1 MAEKPVN
8 VTPEDQKLQ
17 HANAQQNDLAR
28 VLAFLEETVK
38 SRVDLNGFE
47 RQRIYIAAGETA
59 HLSPPPFARS
69 VVMVGLS
76 SWTLTTMGTLS
87 FSVTNPTA
95 FIPILTPGAPVD
107 VKNPTSADAQVTVV
121 YLGENPS
128 QLMAS
133 LFATTST
140 LTTQRTGTGTAQ
152 LTGSNPPLT
161 AGAPFVAA
169 TIPYSDFVA
178 SANIYP
184 YFPQVLHHNARER
197 TFMIVNTMDEALTA
211 GDISLMDSAVTG
223 TGANPSVSWG
233 NNVSLGAAGV
243 SGGMIQTSEQA
254 SAGNGL
260 GMLAAHIDS
269 FQLTLG
275 MGATLPTSGNVDIWV
290 TELF

>member
-140 LTTQRTGTGTAQ
+140 LTTQ
-152 LTGSNPPLT
+152 LTGSNAPLT
-161 AGAPFVAA
+161 AAAPKLIA
-169 TIPYSDFVA
+169 TIPYSDITTA
-178 SANIYP
+178 SAVTSINSTA
-184 YFPQVLHHNARER
+184 VLSRNARQR
-197 TFMIVNTMDEALTA
+197 SFTIVQGLNEALTSFAMQLFDSSIQGASGDGNWWGDGAIQQTA
-211 GDISLMDSAVTG
+211 GMSPGSF
-223 TGANPSVSWG
+223 
-233 NNVSLGAAGV
+233 
-243 SGGMIQTSEQA
+243 
-254 SAGNGL
+254 
-260 GMLAAHIDS
+260 GMLTSAFYNHGALAANVDS
-269 FQLTLG
+269 VRFLIG
-275 MGATLPTSGNVDIWV
+275 MGSTLPTTGSLSVYV
-290 TELF
+290 TELI

>member
-28 VLAFLEETVK
+28 ILAFLEETVK

-47 RQRIYIAAGETA
+47 RDRIFIAAGETA

-140 LTTQRTGTGTAQ
+140 LTTQ
-152 LTGSNPPLT
+152 LTGSLGTLPYKVINLLGELNVTET
-161 AGAPFVAA
+161 AGVTFTSTGDVAVAPGASITYGPYNLLGYKAARAAAQVANPGQVWQVAMSEYSPGNSNFSSVSGTTTSNGFV
-169 TIPYSDFVA
+169 
-178 SANIYP
+178 
-184 YFPQVLHHNARER
+184 
-197 TFMIVNTMDEALTA
+197 TA
-211 GDISLMDSAVTG
+211 GPLAIDFPLIQIVITNNNTAG
-223 TGANPSVSWG
+223 G
-233 NNVSLGAAGV
+233 NDLALAGV
-243 SGGMIQTSEQA
+243 AVVAQ
-254 SAGNGL
+254 
-260 GMLAAHIDS
+260 
-269 FQLTLG
+269 
-275 MGATLPTSGNVDIWV
+275 
-290 TELF
+290 

>member
-1 MAEKPVN
+1 MPEKPIN

-47 RQRIYIAAGETA
+47 RDRIFIAAGETA

-107 VKNPTSADAQVTVV
+107 VKNPTSSDAQVTVV

-140 LTTQRTGTGTAQ
+140 LTAQ
-152 LTGSNPPLT
+152 LTNSSVTLTGSL
-161 AGAPFVAA
+161 AGTTELFDD
-169 TIPYSDFVA
+169 IPYGTTSSLSFDGLPSYNRMVITVKNNTNETLSINVA
-178 SANIYP
+178 
-184 YFPQVLHHNARER
+184 
-197 TFMIVNTMDEALTA
+197 
-211 GDISLMDSAVTG
+211 G
-223 TGANPSVSWG
+223 GA
-233 NNVSLGAAGV
+233 V
-243 SGGMIQTSEQA
+243 SGEINYDNMVFSGGTVGAVPTLSIPA
-254 SAGNGL
+254 SAGTTFL
-260 GMLAAHIDS
+260 GIPLAPYNSLIPS
-269 FQLTLG
+269 FGTP
-275 MGATLPTSGNVDIWV
+275 PTSGTYSVDV
-290 TELF
+290 YLYLEGH

>member
-47 RQRIYIAAGETA
+47 RDRIFIAAGETA

-140 LTTQRTGTGTAQ
+140 LTAQ
-152 LTGSNPPLT
+152 LTNSSVTLSGSLAPLT
-161 AGAPFVAA
+161 AAAPKLLK
-169 TIPYSDFVA
+169 TIPYTDITST
-178 SANIYP
+178 SSNNIIAIP
-184 YFPQVLHHNARER
+184 GVLSRNARAR
-197 TFMIVNTMDEALTA
+197 SIIAYNGFDVNVGTLNVAAYDSSLISSTSLSLQGDVTQLTGPASKVWSIATSEESSASDRGLLATHFDSWALY
-211 GDISLMDSAVTG
+211 I
-223 TGANPSVSWG
+223 
-233 NNVSLGAAGV
+233 GV
-243 SGGMIQTSEQA
+243 S
-254 SAGNGL
+254 
-260 GMLAAHIDS
+260 
-269 FQLTLG
+269 
-275 MGATLPTSGNVDIWV
+275 TLPTSGDLEIYV

>member
-47 RQRIYIAAGETA
+47 RDRIFIAAGETV

-140 LTTQRTGTGTAQ
+140 LTTKLTGT
-152 LTGSNPPLT
+152 LPSLT
-161 AGAPFVAA
+161 AGVPTLMLTV
-169 TIPYSDFVA
+169 PYSDFTA
-178 SANIYP
+178 SVT
-184 YFPQVLHHNARER
+184 FTKSLTSVLSRNARER
-197 TFMIVNTMDEALTA
+197 TFLYINTLNETVTKLSMAFFDSGIPDSYAHATEGWQDA
-211 GDISLMDSAVTG
+211 GGIGSNFENVYTSDSG
-223 TGANPSVSWG
+223 TNNDGILRSHVDSVF
-233 NNVSLGAAGV
+233 VSL
-243 SGGMIQTSEQA
+243 T
-254 SAGNGL
+254 
-260 GMLAAHIDS
+260 
-269 FQLTLG
+269 
-275 MGATLPTSGNVDIWV
+275 MGATAPTSGSLSIYVV
-290 TELF
+290 ELI

>member
-17 HANAQQNDLAR
+17 HANEKHNELAR
-28 VLAFLEETVK
+28 ILAFLEETVK

-140 LTTQRTGTGTAQ
+140 LTTQLTGTVTAQ
-152 LTGSNPPLT
+152 LTGSLAPLT
-161 AGAPFVAA
+161 ANNPKLVLSVPYGDFTASGTVTKDMAQVFSRNARFRTFVFANTLDQTVTDAKVLPYDSAITA
-169 TIPYSDFVA
+169 TTGIGGDSF
-178 SANIYP
+178 SANGG
-184 YFPQVLHHNARER
+184 VGN
-197 TFMIVNTMDEALTA
+197 TFANYYGSDNNPTLKFET
-211 GDISLMDSAVTG
+211 DSA
-223 TGANPSVSWG
+223 
-233 NNVSLGAAGV
+233 
-243 SGGMIQTSEQA
+243 QA
-254 SAGNGL
+254 
-260 GMLAAHIDS
+260 
-269 FQLTLG
+269 QLT
-275 MGATLPTSGNVDIWV
+275 MGSTAPTSGSFDIYV
-290 TELF
+290 IEVI